1 MHFFVRGRQYSFV
14 GVQKV
19 PVHKGLVF
27 QLVHQGIHLD
37 VAGVQQEPDQCGR
50 VQHLSAVA
58 EKTRKREAHEVRA
71 GIICANIVLNI
82 CIGNVKERNLTFA
95 TFSRTGT
102 HCSLTTPEGATRP
115 QQVLKK
121 HFIKICI
128 CSYFDLLPIENLIG

>member
-82 CIGNVKERNLTFA
+82 SVGNVKEQNLTFL
-95 TFSRTGT
+95 TFSRPGT
-102 HCSLTTPEGATRP
+102 RCLLTTPEGATRP

-121 HFIKICI
+121 HYF

>member
-1 MHFFVRGRQYSFV
+1 MDFFLGI
-14 GVQKV
+14 
-19 PVHKGLVF
+19 VF

-58 EKTRKREAHEVRA
+58 EKTRKREAHEVR
-71 GIICANIVLNI
+71 GIICANVVLDI
-82 CIGNVKERNLTFA
+82 SVGNVKEQNLTFV

-102 HCSLTTPEGATRP
+102 RCLLTTPEGATRP

-121 HFIKICI
+121 HYF